1 VGGGKKMEKAAV
13 FRIIAKAVKFNNEV
27 NAIRLANTGT
37 APGVAQKAVKEHVA
51 IRARTWRMG
60 AKDARRILKYASKA
74 CPVVGGVMR
83 SPPPFGGS
91 RPNDTPDKSGSDGQ
105 SDGDDVGGAGA
116 LDTEPEKTPSASD
129 GDRQH
134 VARVVGR
141 RRSVIPYA
149 DSRAGGAGRANPE
162 GRSGHIACIGHRR

>member
-1 VGGGKKMEKAAV
+1 
-13 FRIIAKAVKFNNEV
+13 
-27 NAIRLANTGT
+27 
-37 APGVAQKAVKEHVA
+37 
-51 IRARTWRMG
+51 MG
-60 AKDARRILKYASKA
+60 AKGARRILKYASKA

-83 SPPPFGGS
+83 SPPHFGGS
-91 RPNDTPDKSGSDGQ
+91 RPNDTPDKSGSDEQ

-116 LDTEPEKTPSASD
+116 SDTEPEKTPSASD

-149 DSRAGGAGRANPE
+149 DSRGGGAGRANPE
-162 GRSGHIACIGHRR
+162 GRSGPIACIGHRL